1 MENGAKFI
9 TSLLIAA
16 FIVLL
21 FRALAFTVY
30 SVPAPGIDNW
40 LLQGDRVVVNRWSY
54 GLRSGNDRM
63 FRYAR
68 LVPHAINRGDLVA
81 FNPPADSVLNRLERH
96 VCLGRVE
103 AVPGDTI
110 KVYNA
115 DYAIP
120 RRLIDCPLL
129 GEKYYLITS
138 SSAAGQR
145 WLVAEKFIIGRAF
158 LVLYSKESAPHFFGG
173 FRKDR
178 TFMLIK

>member
-1 MENGAKFI
+1 M
-9 TSLLIAA
+9 
-16 FIVLL
+16 VLL
-21 FRALAFTVY
+21 FKGLAFTVY
-30 SVPAPGIDNW
+30 SVPAPGIDSR

-63 FRYAR
+63 FRYVR
-68 LVPHAINRGDLVA
+68 LVPHAIERGDLVA
-81 FNPPADSVLNRLERH
+81 FNPPADSVLNHWSRH

-110 KVYNA
+110 KVSNT

-138 SSAAGQR
+138 SVAGQR
-145 WLVAEKFIIGRAF
+145 WLVAEKYIIGRAF
-158 LVLYSKESAPHFFGG
+158 LVLYSKESTTRFYGG